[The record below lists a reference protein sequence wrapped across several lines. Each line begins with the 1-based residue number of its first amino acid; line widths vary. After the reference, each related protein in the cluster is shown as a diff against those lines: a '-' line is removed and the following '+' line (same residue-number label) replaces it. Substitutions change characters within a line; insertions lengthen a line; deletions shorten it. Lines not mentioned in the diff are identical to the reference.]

1 VTATKSWPTSLL
13 ERAVRSIIRCGTY
26 WVKYTHLAPS
36 DNRSTKSADGR
47 VATEAAWLNG
57 KKREELLEAQKTLN
71 RGRPSD
77 GRHVRANS
85 NKMLLS
91 AAAKRDLLLGS
102 RRVHLVRDNTGFKAA
117 SIPGVVYGR
126 TVPLILHCSA
136 GQNLLP
142 TPTEGLKMKSVFHW
156 TFIACEN
163 SARQEMKV
171 PSIFRPNALKP
182 KTPTQ
187 TKLA

>member
-71 RGRPSD
+71 RGR
-77 GRHVRANS
+77 
-85 NKMLLS
+85 KMLLS
-91 AAAKRDLLLGS
+91 AAAKRDLFLGS